1 MDSKARILK
10 LATRLFARQGFAGVS
25 LRSIAEGVGIT
36 KPSLLYHFPSKDHL
50 REQVLSEVFDH
61 WARRLPSLVRAVT
74 SGSGTSDALM
84 NELVAFF
91 REDTDRA
98 HLLLREI
105 IDRPDEMRR
114 RIGASLEPLVS
125 LVADT
130 IRKGQAVNM
139 VQADVDPEAFVCNMI
154 GLTILMVVAA
164 PVVEPVLQ
172 SDQESPADRLQR
184 ELYRVFTTSL
194 FSPTARAVKAKRP
207 TEEPAG
213 AQPSTASNQG

>member
-1 MDSKARILK
+1 VDSKARIRK

-50 REQVLSEVFDH
+50 REEVLSEVFDH

-105 IDRPDEMRR
+105 VDRPDEMRR
-114 RIGASLEPLVS
+114 RIGESLQPLVV

-130 IRKGQAVNM
+130 IRKGQALNV

-154 GLTILMVVAA
+154 GLTIVLMVAA
-164 PVVEPVLQ
+164 PVVEPVVR
-172 SDQESPADRLQR
+172 SDGETATDRLQR
-184 ELYRVFTTSL
+184 ELYRIATTSL
-194 FSPTARAVKAKRP
+194 FCAPPRPVKTRRQSEESAEPDSP
-207 TEEPAG
+207 
-213 AQPSTASNQG
+213 TASNQG

>member
-1 MDSKARILK
+1 MDSKSRILK

-74 SGSGTSDALM
+74 SGSGQSDALM

-105 IDRPDEMRR
+105 IDRPEEMRR
-114 RIGASLEPLVS
+114 RIGESLRPLVL
-125 LVADT
+125 LVAET
-130 IRKGQAVNM
+130 IRKGQALNV
-139 VQADVDPEAFVCNMI
+139 VRADVDPEAFVCQMI
-154 GLTILMVVAA
+154 GLTIMLIVAA
-164 PVVEPVLQ
+164 PVIEPVVQ
-172 SDQESPADRLQR
+172 TTEESPTDRLQR
-184 ELYRVFTTSL
+184 ELYRIANTSL
-194 FSPTARAVKAKRP
+194 FSAPARAVKPRQRSEEAA
-207 TEEPAG
+207 EPAS
-213 AQPSTASNQG
+213 PSASNQR

>member
-1 MDSKARILK
+1 VDSKSRILK
-10 LATRLFARQGFAGVS
+10 LAAHLFARQGFAGVS

-50 REQVLSEVFDH
+50 REEVLSEVFDH

-74 SGSGTSDALM
+74 SGSGQSDALM

-114 RIGASLEPLVS
+114 RIGASLQPLVV

-130 IRKGQAVNM
+130 IRKGQALNM
-139 VQADVDPEAFVCNMI
+139 VQADVDPEAFVVHMI
-154 GLTILMVVAA
+154 GLTIVHMVAA
-164 PVVEPVLQ
+164 PVVEPVVQ
-172 SDQESPADRLQR
+172 TDRESAADRLQR
-184 ELYRVFTTSL
+184 ELYRVANTSL
-194 FSPTARAVKAKRP
+194 FCASARVAKPRQRSEEAP
-207 TEEPAG
+207 EPAS
-213 AQPSTASNQG
+213 PSVSNQR

>member
-1 MDSKARILK
+1 MDSKTRILK

-50 REQVLSEVFDH
+50 REEVLSEVFDH

-172 SDQESPADRLQR
+172 SDQESPTDRLQR

-194 FSPTARAVKAKRP
+194 FSASVRPVKAKRQ
-207 TEEPAG
+207 TEEPSG
-213 AQPSTASNQG
+213 AQPSTSSNQG